1 MLNTREKKRK
11 YRARKLCS
19 EIKYQ
24 RGTYGEIKN
33 LVRIYD
39 FMIAWVNVAKKSKY
53 SRPKN
58 N

>member
-1 MLNTREKKRK
+1 MLNTREEKRN
-11 YRARKLCS
+11 YRADKLCR
-19 EIKYQ
+19 EIRYQ
-24 RGTYGEIKN
+24 LGTYGEIKN
-33 LVRIYD
+33 LGRIYD